1 MSLGTPKILSTVAT
15 LHLGPIRLHV
25 ENWACREN
33 RQHGAKNLACRAD
46 FFLARVLM
54 WFNKWGLRRTSLA
67 VPGLSVLQR
76 VDCKSNR
83 GASRR
88 ERGGPHILT

>member
-1 MSLGTPKILSTVAT
+1 MAHQSFGFRVSLGTPKILSTVAT

-46 FFLARVLM
+46 FF
-54 WFNKWGLRRTSLA
+54 
-67 VPGLSVLQR
+67 
-76 VDCKSNR
+76 
-83 GASRR
+83 
-88 ERGGPHILT
+88 